1 MSPRDYFKGEFLG
14 DIQVTVLG
22 LVEAGDNAA
31 SGEVA
36 PRVVAP
42 GGCGVIVGRLLVLVD
57 GVGRLH
63 ERCLLHAMDSSSVH
77 E

>member
-1 MSPRDYFKGEFLG
+1 MSPGHYFKGEFLG

-31 SGEVA
+31 RFEVA
-36 PRVVAP
+36 LRVVAS
-42 GGCGVIVGRLLVLVD
+42 GGCGLIVGRLLVLVD
-57 GVGRLH
+57 DAGRLH
-63 ERCLLHAMDSSSVH
+63 ERHLLHAMDSSLVH